1 MKRTIVTVLC
11 LAIFAIVAIIRPATA
26 GDAGSAPPAN
36 DKKKKSS
43 KKNQTAADPLD
54 ALTLMRQGSVLMQQ
68 GRYDEAIKTFEQAD
82 RISPNNA
89 TVHNMLGMCSLRL
102 GTFDDALTSFDSA
115 LRLIPGFTDARNNRG
130 VTYLAMGQY
139 HLAEVDFIAV
149 LGDSTYPHRKQVY
162 FNLGLTY
169 LRRDQLGAAEDNFRR
184 AIIVPNPVAEA
195 YVQLAG
201 IAQRQGELEI
211 AEDLLLEAIFN
222 FSERTDLSF
231 ELGKL
236 LMIMGRDDEA
246 RPYLER
252 VIADAPGS
260 DAASMARSLLGTG

>member
-1 MKRTIVTVLC
+1 MKRTIVPVLC
-11 LAIFAIVAIIRPATA
+11 LAVFAIVAIIGPATA

-43 KKNQTAADPLD
+43 KKNQTASDPLQ

-68 GRYDEAIKTFEQAD
+68 ARYEQAIEAFEQAD

-89 TVHNMLGMCSLRL
+89 TVHNMLGLCSLRL
-102 GTFDDALTSFDSA
+102 GIFDDALASFDRA
-115 LRLIPGFTDARNNRG
+115 LGIIPGFTDARNNRG

-149 LGDSTYPHRKQVY
+149 LGDSTYPHRKQVF

-169 LRRDQLGAAEDNFRR
+169 LERDQLGAAEDSFRK
-184 AIIVPNPVAEA
+184 AP
-195 YVQLAG
+195 
-201 IAQRQGELEI
+201 
-211 AEDLLLEAIFN
+211 
-222 FSERTDLSF
+222 ERLDLSF

-236 LMIMGRDDEA
+236 LMIMGREDDA

-252 VIADAPGS
+252 VVADAPS
-260 DAASMARSLLGTG
+260 SESAKIARSLLGTG